1 MLFLFVSFL
10 GLLARRVAL
19 PRIHGSIFFDKTKG
33 LFSLRLC
40 CILVYDICVYNR
52 TVLLCVF
59 PFPLPSPIRTKTE
72 PNQVFRW
79 HIGAV
84 QLLLKDGVGF
94 LCTSKMPTP
103 LHKMFGL
110 DSLTYY
116 IQAVGG
122 FFIILM

>member
-1 MLFLFVSFL
+1 M
-10 GLLARRVAL
+10 
-19 PRIHGSIFFDKTKG
+19 
-33 LFSLRLC
+33 
-40 CILVYDICVYNR
+40 
-52 TVLLCVF
+52 
-59 PFPLPSPIRTKTE
+59 
-72 PNQVFRW
+72 FRW

-94 LCTSKMPTP
+94 LCTSRMPTP

>member
-1 MLFLFVSFL
+1 MSICFLVLLCIYFAVLEEKLHAGFFPLLFLF
-10 GLLARRVAL
+10 
-19 PRIHGSIFFDKTKG
+19 
-33 LFSLRLC
+33 
-40 CILVYDICVYNR
+40 
-52 TVLLCVF
+52 
-59 PFPLPSPIRTKTE
+59 
-72 PNQVFRW
+72 QVFRW

-94 LCTSKMPTP
+94 LCMSKMPTV